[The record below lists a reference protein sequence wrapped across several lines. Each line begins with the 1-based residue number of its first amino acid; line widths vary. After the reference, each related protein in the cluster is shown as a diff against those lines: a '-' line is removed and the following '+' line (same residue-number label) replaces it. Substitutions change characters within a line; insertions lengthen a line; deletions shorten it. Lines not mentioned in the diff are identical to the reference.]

1 MNEIIYRNKCILCDF
16 HLKYLCSIK
25 NYKRLCLPEPDS
37 TNVWD
42 MTYGY
47 CDNCYSVQLMTL
59 LDPNILYDGNY
70 FQPLNKSY
78 IWVQHNISF
87 IQFIIYHLGID
98 QPIIEIGSSSF
109 CIGKHLMHYYKDFT
123 VFDYSLSSCDKKE
136 NINYI
141 EGNCETYDFK
151 ENSNIIMS
159 HVFEHLYEPKLF
171 IQNCKKN
178 KIQNI
183 FISIPKMN
191 LTNHNI
197 NEQHTFLYNEND
209 IEYIFSLYN
218 YKLNKFNNFVSND
231 NSFHCLFFHFT
242 FTECTQ
248 IEQIII
254 KNRHL
259 YTKYF
264 FENKITIPAN
274 SYICPASS
282 YTPSLYDKISNPENI
297 IGVIDINKLK
307 TDKYFGFTKLQ
318 IKTYEE
324 LIDKD
329 ATVIVHTSSI
339 NKNIIQTIR
348 KHNSTISILEY

>member
-141 EGNCETYDFK
+141 EGNCETVSLREYAQKEYFKNQYETLISKMDFSK
-151 ENSNIIMS
+151 MPR
-159 HVFEHLYEPKLF
+159 F
-171 IQNCKKN
+171 
-178 KIQNI
+178 KI
-183 FISIPKMN
+183 
-191 LTNHNI
+191 
-197 NEQHTFLYNEND
+197 END

-242 FTECTQ
+242 FTECAQ